1 MRDFCLDNL
10 DVSLD
15 QGILDTHKGSFGHLL
30 IASGDTG
37 YGGAGIIASESAIM
51 SGCGLVTLIT
61 KKEHIQS
68 SLSRN
73 PEVIAIGVG
82 GRQDAET
89 FLKDQKNL
97 LIGPG
102 LRESVWSQQLCE
114 LFLTSA
120 ERNEDINIV
129 IDAGGLYY
137 MKEFGC
143 PSNAIITPHPGEAAM
158 LLDCSVEE
166 LQKNRLEAAK
176 ELYKRYNCLIILKG
190 YQTIVFDGEA
200 YQCTDGGPALS
211 TAGTGD
217 VLAGLI
223 GSFLAQGLSK
233 IDAAR
238 FSVAI
243 HGAAGDKF
251 SKNKGGRGLTATK
264 LIKIINEEM
273 L

>member
-1 MRDFCLDNL
+1 MQDFCLDNL

-37 YGGAGIIASESAIM
+37 YGGAGIIASEAAIM

-73 PEVIAIGVG
+73 PEVIALGVD
-82 GRQDAET
+82 GRQDAEG
-89 FLKDQKNL
+89 FLRDQKNF

-102 LRESVWSQQLCE
+102 LRESVWSEQLCE
-114 LFLTSA
+114 LFPTSA

-143 PSNAIITPHPGEAAM
+143 PPNAIITPHPGEAAM
-158 LLDCSVEE
+158 LLDCSVDEV
-166 LQKNRLEAAK
+166 QTDRLETAK
-176 ELYKRYNCLIILKG
+176 KLYKKYNCLTILKG
-190 YQTIVFDGEA
+190 FQTIVFDGEA
-200 YQCTDGGPALS
+200 YRCTDGGPALS

-223 GSFLAQGLSK
+223 GSFLAQGLEK
-233 IDAAR
+233 IDAAK
-238 FSVAI
+238 FSIAI
-243 HGAAGDKF
+243 HGAAGDRF
-251 SKNKGGRGLTATK
+251 SKNNGIRGLTATN
-264 LIKIINEEM
+264 LINIINKEM

>member
-1 MRDFCLDNL
+1 MQDFCFDNL

-30 IASGDTG
+30 IAGGDTG
-37 YGGAGIIASESAIM
+37 YGGAGIIASEAAIM
-51 SGCGLVTLIT
+51 SGCGLVTLIS

-73 PEVIAIGVG
+73 PEVIALGVD
-82 GRQDAET
+82 GRQDAEG
-89 FLKDQKNL
+89 FLRDQKNF

-102 LRESVWSQQLCE
+102 LRESVWSEQLCE

-137 MKEFGC
+137 IKEFGC
-143 PSNAIITPHPGEAAM
+143 PPNAIITPHPGEAAM
-158 LLDCSVEE
+158 LLDCSVDEV
-166 LQKNRLEAAK
+166 QTDRLETAK
-176 ELYKRYNCLIILKG
+176 KLHKKYNCLIILKG
-190 YQTIVFDGEA
+190 FQTIVFDGEA
-200 YQCTDGGPALS
+200 YRCIDGGPALS

-223 GSFLAQGLSK
+223 GSFLAQGLEK
-233 IDAAR
+233 IDAAK

-251 SKNKGGRGLTATK
+251 SKKGTRGLTATN
-264 LIKIINEEM
+264 LINIINKEM

>member
-1 MRDFCLDNL
+1 MQDFCLDNL

-37 YGGAGIIASESAIM
+37 YGGAGLIASEAAIM

-73 PEVIAIGVG
+73 PEVIALGVD
-82 GRQDAET
+82 GRQDAEG
-89 FLKDQKNL
+89 FLRDQKNF

-102 LRESVWSQQLCE
+102 LRESVWSEQLCE

-120 ERNEDINIV
+120 KRNKDINIV

-143 PSNAIITPHPGEAAM
+143 PQNAIITPHPGEAAM
-158 LLDCSVEE
+158 LLDCSVDEV
-166 LQKNRLEAAK
+166 QTDRLETAK
-176 ELYKRYNCLIILKG
+176 KLYKKYNCLTILKG
-190 YQTIVFDGEA
+190 FQTIVFDGEA
-200 YQCTDGGPALS
+200 YRCTDGGPALS

-223 GSFLAQGLSK
+223 GSFLAQGLEK
-233 IDAAR
+233 IDAAK
-238 FSVAI
+238 FSIAI
-243 HGAAGDKF
+243 HGAAGDRF
-251 SKNKGGRGLTATK
+251 SKNNGIRGLTATN
-264 LIKIINEEM
+264 LINIINKEM

>member
-1 MRDFCLDNL
+1 MQDFCLDNL

-37 YGGAGIIASESAIM
+37 YGGAGIIASEAAIM

-73 PEVIAIGVG
+73 PEVIALGVD
-82 GRQDAET
+82 GRQDAEG
-89 FLKDQKNL
+89 FLRDQKNF

-102 LRESVWSQQLCE
+102 LRESVWSEQLCE

-120 ERNEDINIV
+120 ERNKDINIV

-143 PSNAIITPHPGEAAM
+143 PQNAIITPHPGEAAM
-158 LLDCSVEE
+158 LLDCSVDEV
-166 LQKNRLEAAK
+166 QTDRLETAK
-176 ELYKRYNCLIILKG
+176 KLYKKYNCLTILKG
-190 YQTIVFDGEA
+190 FQTIVFDGEA
-200 YQCTDGGPALS
+200 YRCTDGGPALS

-223 GSFLAQGLSK
+223 GSFLAQGLEK
-233 IDAAR
+233 IDAAK
-238 FSVAI
+238 FSIAI
-243 HGAAGDKF
+243 HGAAGDRF
-251 SKNKGGRGLTATK
+251 SKNNGIRGLTATN
-264 LIKIINEEM
+264 LINIINKEM

>member
-1 MRDFCLDNL
+1 MQKFSLDNL
-10 DVSLD
+10 NVSLD

-30 IASGDTG
+30 IASGDAG
-37 YGGAGIIASESAIM
+37 YGGAGIIASEAAIK
-51 SGCGLVTLIT
+51 SGCGLVTLVT
-61 KKEHIQS
+61 KKEYVQP

-73 PEVIAIGVG
+73 PEVIAIGVA

-89 FLKDQKNL
+89 FLKDQKNF

-102 LRESVWSQQLCE
+102 LKESVWSEQLCE
-114 LFLTSA
+114 IFLTSA

-129 IDAGGLYY
+129 IDAGGLHY

-143 PSNAIITPHPGEAAM
+143 PKNAIITPHPGEAAR

-166 LQKNRLEAAK
+166 LQKNRLGAVK
-176 ELYKRYNCLIILKG
+176 ELYRRYNCLIVLKG

-200 YQCTDGGPALS
+200 YQCNDGGPALS

-233 IDAAR
+233 IDAAK

-251 SKNKGGRGLTATK
+251 YKHNGIRGLTATN

>member
-1 MRDFCLDNL
+1 M
-10 DVSLD
+10 D

-30 IASGDTG
+30 IAGGDTG
-37 YGGAGIIASESAIM
+37 YGGAGIIASEAAIM

-73 PEVIAIGVG
+73 PEVIALGVD
-82 GRQDAET
+82 GRQDAEG
-89 FLKDQKNL
+89 FLRDQKNF

-102 LRESVWSQQLCE
+102 LSESVWSEQLCE

-120 ERNEDINIV
+120 ERNKDINIV

-143 PSNAIITPHPGEAAM
+143 PQNAIITPHPGEAAM
-158 LLDCSVEE
+158 LLDCSVDEV
-166 LQKNRLEAAK
+166 QTDRLETAK
-176 ELYKRYNCLIILKG
+176 KLYKKYNCLTILKG
-190 YQTIVFDGEA
+190 FQTIVFDGEA
-200 YQCTDGGPALS
+200 YRCTDGGPALS

-223 GSFLAQGLSK
+223 GSFLAQGLEK
-233 IDAAR
+233 IDAAK
-238 FSVAI
+238 FSIAI
-243 HGAAGDKF
+243 HGAAGDRF
-251 SKNKGGRGLTATK
+251 SKNNGIRGLTATK
-264 LIKIINEEM
+264 LIKIINKEM

>member
-1 MRDFCLDNL
+1 MQDFCFDSL

-15 QGILDTHKGSFGHLL
+15 QDILDTHKGSFGHLL

-37 YGGAGIIASESAIM
+37 YGGAGIIASEAAIM

-61 KKEHIQS
+61 RKEHIQS

-73 PEVIAIGVG
+73 PEVIALGVD
-82 GRQDAET
+82 GRQDAEG
-89 FLKDQKNL
+89 FLRDQKNF

-102 LRESVWSQQLCE
+102 LSESVWSEQLCE
-114 LFLTSA
+114 LFLACA

-129 IDAGGLYY
+129 IDAGGLYFI
-137 MKEFGC
+137 KEFGC
-143 PSNAIITPHPGEAAM
+143 PPNAIITPHPGEAAM
-158 LLDCSVEE
+158 LLDCSVDEV
-166 LQKNRLEAAK
+166 QKDRLETAK
-176 ELYKRYNCLIILKG
+176 KLYRRYNCLTILKG
-190 YQTIVFDGEA
+190 FQTIVFDGDA
-200 YQCTDGGPALS
+200 YRCTDGGPALS

-233 IDAAR
+233 IDAAK
-238 FSVAI
+238 FSIAI
-243 HGAAGDKF
+243 HGAAGDRF
-251 SKNKGGRGLTATK
+251 SKKRIRGLTATN
-264 LIKIINEEM
+264 LIKIINKEM

>member
-1 MRDFCLDNL
+1 MQDFCLDNL
-10 DVSLD
+10 NVSLD

-30 IASGDTG
+30 IAGGDTG

-73 PEVIAIGVG
+73 PEVIALGVD
-82 GRQDAET
+82 GRQDAES
-89 FLKDQKNL
+89 FLKNQKNL

-102 LRESVWSQQLCE
+102 LKKSVWSEQLCE

-143 PSNAIITPHPGEAAM
+143 PPNAIITPHPGEAAM

-166 LQKNRLEAAK
+166 LQKSREDAVE
-176 ELYKRYNCLIILKG
+176 ELYKRYSCLVVLKG

-223 GSFLAQGLSK
+223 GSFLAQGLGK
-233 IDAAR
+233 KDAAK

-251 SKNKGGRGLTATK
+251 SKNKRMRGLTATK